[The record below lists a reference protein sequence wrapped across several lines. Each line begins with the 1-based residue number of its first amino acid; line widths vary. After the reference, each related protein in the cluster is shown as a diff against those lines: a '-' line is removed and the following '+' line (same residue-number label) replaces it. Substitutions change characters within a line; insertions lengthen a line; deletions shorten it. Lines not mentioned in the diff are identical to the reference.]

1 MNRKQT
7 FWAPSP
13 SDDDSHDLE
22 WIRCRLA
29 DEWYATD
36 GDRAIVPVT
45 ITGRRSE
52 SPSERSGLLVQFGGA
67 DLILDLHEAGIEQG
81 DEFAVVNP
89 RSGRPYIDEAA
100 ELPDG
105 D

>member
-7 FWAPSP
+7 FWAASP
-13 SDDDSHDLE
+13 SDDDSHDRDWL
-22 WIRCRLA
+22 RCRLA

-45 ITGRRSE
+45 MLARRGE
-52 SPSERSGLLVQFGGA
+52 APAEISGLLVQFGGA
-67 DLILDLHEAGIEQG
+67 DLILDLHEAEVEQG

-89 RSGRPYIDEAA
+89 RNGRPYIDEAA

-105 D
+105 